1 MSSTSWRSGY
11 GTIPTAP
18 EGAVASTS
26 RAAELFYRVKER
38 GEAVFATRRPWREL
52 ADPTAFGRPYSYGEA
67 MTRVRRNLAYFRVN
81 YALVVLF
88 ILFCSLLWHPVSMIV
103 FLIVFVAWF
112 FLYFFRD
119 EPIVFFGREIDDRL
133 VLFVLSVV
141 TVVALVFTHVGLNV
155 LVSLIIGAVLV
166 GLHAAF
172 RVTEDLYLDE
182 QEAAGGGLLSVVG
195 SPMRGAYG
203 RV

>member
-18 EGAVASTS
+18 EAASTS
-26 RAAELFYRVKER
+26 RAAELFSRAKER
-38 GEAVFATRRPWREL
+38 GRALVATRRPWREL
-52 ADPTAFGRPYSYGEA
+52 ADPTAFGRPYSCGEA
-67 MTRVRRNLAYFRVN
+67 MARLRRNLAYFRVN
-81 YALVVLF
+81 YALIVLF

-103 FLIVFVAWF
+103 FLIVFIAWF

-119 EPIVFFGREIDDRL
+119 EPIALFGREIDDRL
-133 VLFVLSVV
+133 VLLALAVV
-141 TVVALVFTHVGLNV
+141 TIVALVFTHVGLNI
-155 LVSLIIGAVLV
+155 LVSLIIGAVIV

-172 RVTEDLYLDE
+172 RVTEDLFLDE
-182 QEAAGGGLLSVVG
+182 QEAAGRGLLSVVG
-195 SPMRGAYG
+195 SPIRPAYG